1 MSKLTYDDKIKLYN
15 DRKSGMSVSSVSK
28 KYNVS
33 MNVVNDLISLVD
45 KHGFGILRTT
55 KNRTFT
61 PHEKERII
69 NRVILNNE
77 SIRSVAIDEGLLSK
91 GMLQNWI
98 KKYTEMGYNI
108 VERKRGRPTMPKVTK
123 KKNNET
129 DKEKIK
135 RLEEENLYLKAEL
148 EYSKKLRAVVQARKN
163 QQQKKVN
170 VVSELRLKYPL
181 MILLKISGLSK
192 SVYYYT
198 LSKTDKDDKNKEII
212 DKIKEIFINN
222 KERYGYRRITLELRN
237 QGYNINHKKV
247 YRIMVKLGLKSLKR
261 NKRKYSSYKGTVG
274 KIADNLIER
283 DFNANK
289 PNKKWYTDVT
299 EFNLRGEKCYL
310 SPILDGYNSEV
321 ISYNT
326 SKSPNLEQI
335 NDMLN
340 KAFNKNNNLDGL
352 ILHSDQGWQYQHQS
366 YQQRLK
372 NNGIKQSMSRKG
384 NSMDNGMMENFF
396 GILKTEMFYDQEDN
410 YKTLDDLIKA
420 IDDYIYY
427 YNYDRIKVKLKG
439 LSPVNYRLQSS
450 D

>member
-1 MSKLTYDDKIKLYN
+1 MSKITYEKYINVYN
-15 DRKSGMSVSSVSK
+15 EKKDGKSSINIGK
-28 KYNVS
+28 KYGIDRCK
-33 MNVVNDLISLVD
+33 VNYIYSLIE
-45 KHGFGILRTT
+45 KHGFDILRKD
-55 KNRTFT
+55 KNKYYTQEVK
-61 PHEKERII
+61 EKLIQ
-69 NRVILNNE
+69 RVLNGE
-77 SIRSVAIDEGLLSK
+77 SVRSVALDEGLTSFGLLSI
-91 GMLQNWI
+91 WV
-98 KKYTEMGYNI
+98 KKYIENGYNI

-123 KKNNET
+123 EKKNET

-135 RLEEENLYLKAEL
+135 RLEEENLYLKE
-148 EYSKKLRAVVQARKN
+148 ESTTEE
-163 QQQKKVN
+163 KVN
-170 VVSELRLKYPL
+170 VVSELRLIYPL
-181 MILLKISGLSK
+181 MILLKVSGLAK

-212 DKIKEIFINN
+212 NKIKEIFINN

-237 QGYNINHKKV
+237 QGYNVNHKKV
-247 YRIMVKLGLKSLKR
+247 YRIMIKLGLKPLKR

-274 KIADNLIER
+274 KIANNLIER
-283 DFNANK
+283 EFNADK
-289 PNKKWYTDVT
+289 PNQKWYTDVT

-310 SPILDGYNSEV
+310 SPILDGFNGEV

-340 KAFNKNNNLDGL
+340 KAFDGKNLEGL
-352 ILHSDQGWQYQHQS
+352 IFHSDQGWQYQHES

-372 NNGIKQSMSRKG
+372 NKGIKQSMSRKG

-396 GILKTEMFYDQEDN
+396 GLLKTEMFYDQEDK
-410 YKTLDDLIKA
+410 YKNIDELILA
-420 IDDYIYY
+420 IDDYINY

-450 D
+450 N